1 MELTAMD
8 VANASLLDEAT
19 GASEAVQMA
28 YNIHN
33 GKRVKV
39 FCSETLFP

>member
-1 MELTAMD
+1 MD

-19 GASEAVQMA
+19 GAAEAVQMA
-28 YNIHN
+28 YNIHK

-39 FCSETLFP
+39 FVSDSLFP